1 MYTQILKG
9 DDFMKNV
16 LQKISLIFLKMIP
29 VCTAIMLTTAANT
42 SASWI
47 KGQDEVPASAKRYRK
62 F

>member
-1 MYTQILKG
+1 
-9 DDFMKNV
+9 MKNV